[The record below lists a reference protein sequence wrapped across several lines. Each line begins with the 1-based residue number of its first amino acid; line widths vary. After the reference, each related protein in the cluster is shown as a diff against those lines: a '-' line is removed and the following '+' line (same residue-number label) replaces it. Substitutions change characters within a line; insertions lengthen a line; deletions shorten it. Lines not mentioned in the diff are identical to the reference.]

1 MRSRFSAYAL
11 GKVDYLI
18 QTTSLAGRDALD
30 REELKTYCRNI
41 RCVGLK
47 ILAREAGGPGDETGT
62 VKFHASLQVNG
73 KRHLHVELSRFVRE
87 EGCWRYVDGD
97 SNEAAEERLA
107 GPEKIHWQS
116 DSQSLILMTTGH
128 KFPGIDNERRSESST
143 PAQGPSFPRK
153 GRPPP
158 GHPRFGLEPVCIQGL
173 QRPDHGCHCG
183 GLRFGQG
190 YHLHL
195 FQY

>member
-1 MRSRFSAYAL
+1 MSRLCPCTSKATLDRCCGPYLSGARLPESAELLMRSRFSAYAL

-97 SNEAAEERLA
+97 SN
-107 GPEKIHWQS
+107 
-116 DSQSLILMTTGH
+116 
-128 KFPGIDNERRSESST
+128 
-143 PAQGPSFPRK
+143 
-153 GRPPP
+153 
-158 GHPRFGLEPVCIQGL
+158 
-173 QRPDHGCHCG
+173 
-183 GLRFGQG
+183 
-190 YHLHL
+190 
-195 FQY
+195 